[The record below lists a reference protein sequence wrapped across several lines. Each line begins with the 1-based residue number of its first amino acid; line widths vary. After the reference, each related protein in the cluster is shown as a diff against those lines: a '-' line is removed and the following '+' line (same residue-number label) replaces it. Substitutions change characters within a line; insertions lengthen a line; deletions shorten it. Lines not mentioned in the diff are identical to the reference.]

1 MIRLLGLT
9 ICLFYAAL
17 PTVARASDGLEFI
30 PFVGYRLGGSTLN
43 ELSPTPPELEQGE
56 NWGFSFVSA
65 SVSSTRYE
73 FLYSRLVSSLS
84 DSTDSRDAFDLD
96 VHYLHL
102 GGTVALPHEELV
114 PFFSGGIDMTHL
126 NTSRAGYA
134 NGTRLSLSLGGGLKW
149 TPNDR
154 FGIRFELRGY
164 GTLADSRESLFCA
177 SDCEQ
182 GLRSYL
188 FPQFETNL
196 GLIYRF

>member
-1 MIRLLGLT
+1 MIRVLGLT
-9 ICLFYAAL
+9 TCLLCAAA
-17 PTVARASDGLEFI
+17 PRVGTASDGLEFI
-30 PFVGYRLGGSTLN
+30 PFVGYRLGGSILN
-43 ELSPTPPELEQGE
+43 ELSPAPPELDERE
-56 NWGFSFVSA
+56 NWGFSLMTS

-73 FLYSRLVSSLS
+73 FLYAHQGTRLS
-84 DSTDSRDAFDLD
+84 DMTDSRDAFDLD

-102 GGTVALPHEELV
+102 GGTVDLPHEELV

-126 NTSRAGYA
+126 NAGRAGYG
-134 NGTRLSLSLGGGLKW
+134 NETRLSLSLGGGLKW
-149 TPNDR
+149 TPSDR

-164 GTLADSRESLFCA
+164 GTLGDTGEDLLCA

-182 GLRSYL
+182 GLKSYL